1 MARRLRLARN
11 RWPRTWGV
19 HIGLRFARVASESD
33 PMPHLLSVLRPNLGK
48 PLPYF
53 PVAVEIAAVSLGS
66 A

>member
-1 MARRLRLARN
+1 
-11 RWPRTWGV
+11 
-19 HIGLRFARVASESD
+19 
-33 PMPHLLSVLRPNLGK
+33 MPHLLSVLRPNLGK